1 MLNPYSINVFT
12 HKGLPRNQLF
22 HLVGRASCPPH
33 TLGGQDVHPTI
44 NTGIFYLEVSKADAK
59 HSAQAKRPATANST
73 QHFLIL
79 PHLAPTLV
87 EVLPLLL
94 VSRKLIDTASRIA
107 WQIDTS

>member
-1 MLNPYSINVFT
+1 M
-12 HKGLPRNQLF
+12 
-22 HLVGRASCPPH
+22 
-33 TLGGQDVHPTI
+33 
-44 NTGIFYLEVSKADAK
+44 
-59 HSAQAKRPATANST
+59 SAQEAVLVTQVSQALHASRIAIFTQNSARAKRPATANST